1 MANNN
6 EWEGQ
11 APGSEWEGQA
21 PAASGWEGQAPDKA
35 PKYSFEKVEKTT
47 KKEDFIR
54 GAKDLAKSKITEAS
68 MAAAG
73 LGEIE
78 KRSIFGVAG
87 RILRDT
93 LGLPNVE
100 QKQIFQNMETA
111 NKTIEEGTDSGEGK
125 ERGTGGRVIAA
136 LPGLADVLAS
146 GKGSGV
152 MTVAQMGKK
161 SFIDTSA
168 QVAPQVDNAT
178 DAIAAGAIKSG
189 ADMLST
195 ALPVGM
201 GWLKGALTGAGGNV
215 VSEVVGN
222 RLVENYLR
230 SQGQDT
236 AADQFNLDP
245 KTLDATAIIGG
256 VTGGVVGRYGA
267 KAEADA
273 DARARE
279 ANIQIRKEL
288 EAIQAETTKDVDAS
302 NIRSPYMKPKAL
314 AESQAYADQTN
325 EPGNRLLTPTIK
337 NPRKHTPIGQDD
349 AAMAEAMRIAEND
362 AYANEQ
368 GWTGQ
373 EPGIGK
379 GEVLEDVDTAAA
391 KNPYL
396 STDEQAYWA
405 QRNALQGKGPA
416 YGEMDFQLPKD
427 FTPGPWP
434 TKPDATLY
442 AAIKSAD
449 RVANAKGSL
458 EKAQA
463 KADAAADLIKT
474 DLVMAE
480 QGAAI
485 KDSTTEVGEPAKV
498 QVPEPPLPPDV
509 NPKNVNEVADK
520 VAAQLDPAFL
530 RIASKRGQGGH
541 IDLTE
546 YTSIGFRDL
555 VEGMKKAS
563 YRLWNSLAPEQRETF
578 KDAYFVDKQGI
589 PVPLG
594 HGTQKNF
601 TDYKPELGDGG
612 MLHFGDIGATHI
624 INDRNVKTNYTL
636 YNVDG
641 TKEVL
646 PAFRAYLI
654 DYAKS
659 NNTIDIPD
667 KTVNKL
673 REEWYQDRLRRAKE
687 FEEKNTKQL
696 EQDFKVI
703 EEYFNTHTI
712 KKYMHG
718 TDQKSKQV
726 RDIVIRYGD
735 ALMGENSDRL
745 RPSHLEPYL
754 ERFDITEWEGKV
766 KELLQEAKNET
777 LRYIHNTGAI
787 TDSHHIRPLFTSI
800 KNPIWIRDMG
810 SWYDLNALAREL
822 FYSRREETTQF
833 FPLDFEERLSPEQRA
848 ELKPWVEQFFKDL
861 DEVEKSKKT
870 TLATREQ
877 DIKILRKKLYS
888 KLEELGFDGF
898 LYENRAEA
906 ITSGEIFGHG
916 EAQKYPNTPTFS
928 VATWKAD
935 KVHDWF
941 SLRRQGGYIDPKVF
955 IEGAKKVAK
964 FLGKP
969 FQKAYDYGDWV
980 AAKANNDLFE
990 NAEGMLRAYKPE
1002 DTPDLPSYGKNIPTV
1017 NQLKLFMDHPW
1028 FNYTF
1033 GEISKSKREANVRHL
1048 MYADALKDVF
1058 KLSRKEQISLF
1069 KKLVDIQDP
1078 ELYDRRSMAEGT
1090 NTREQFL
1097 LEQGLDPKLVPH
1109 AIRVLDVL
1117 KHSYIKDNEST
1128 ERVGREPFNME
1139 PMYFPRAHTGKFNVT
1154 IRTPTNDV
1162 KYATGFDSG
1171 VDAQKFVKDLR
1182 EQYKAQVD
1190 KGELE
1195 IEVHRNHYGASSDIF
1210 SVMALDQ
1217 AVPQSIAAIA
1227 SGIEKHIE
1235 VAKRTFEL
1243 HRAKEG
1249 VGGYV
1254 GEILADEK
1262 SWKGRLEN
1270 DKLLNL
1276 LQNRLRSSH
1285 DWEVRSKI
1293 INKIKGPLFDDISIL
1308 HDKPEFR
1315 SFVGQLINRELG
1327 HDIGAN
1333 KIERGMQKAVED
1345 ASKTIDKWFFAR
1357 QHGYE
1362 GGDLALV
1369 SPKALQETAQAWT
1382 YLTSLIKLS
1391 LNPPVLVANATAI
1404 PLVGIDGARTAAKLK
1419 LGQHYAIAAYMDTLA
1434 YVGHKDQAA
1443 TKFMQEAIK
1452 EGMIEPHIAETYD
1465 LAETSQHHAGEALG
1479 DLINKPR
1486 NLIEKGTNFT
1496 AILYYYNFYKRA
1508 APNLKPDAL
1517 KQMVYESARSYTG
1530 DYSQQ
1535 AMPLMFSQAGSAGR
1549 LMTNF
1554 AKWKWNQIGRFADDM
1569 KDAKNGNYTPIALNL
1584 ATQVLVG
1591 GIYGT
1596 AGVVDYEAL
1605 RRLGKMTGLWDWRPF
1620 TGFFDSVQDGLEK
1633 NLGLDP
1639 SATEWAR
1646 RGALNEA
1653 TSMAAKALN
1662 LQTSPDL
1669 SGTMRHAS
1677 ALEAPT
1683 VAMAMAKSVFVDAL
1697 PTSLK
1702 WLWQEAGGPTKGV
1715 TLEEKEAALGA
1726 LPPLVQG
1733 TIRHYWDTKKKF
1745 GKDFDFEK
1753 MQNPGEVIT
1762 HSKFNEKGI
1771 YKRSQQEQ
1779 LMASLNFRSATE
1791 NNFMDKQ
1798 FYNSWL
1804 KANRT
1809 KQITDSVKGILAN
1822 QDNPELFMS
1831 NIEDLAVLGGA
1842 QTVRNLLKQ
1851 LKDNEMNKSLT
1862 ADEQAAFA
1870 MLQTLDPT
1878 RKRFM
1883 IEQMNRLV
1891 ESRNTSSNR

>member
-1 MANNN
+1 MTNNN

-11 APGSEWEGQA
+11 APEAEWEGQA
-21 PAASGWEGQAPDKA
+21 PIASGWEGQAPDKA

-73 LGEIE
+73 LAEIE
-78 KRSIFGVAG
+78 KRSIFGRAG
-87 RILRDT
+87 RLLRDA
-93 LGLPNVE
+93 LGLPSADQE
-100 QKQIFQNMETA
+100 QIFKNMETA
-111 NKTIEEGTDSGEGK
+111 NTAIEEGTNSGERK
-125 ERGTGGRVIAA
+125 ERGTGGRVITA
-136 LPGLADVLAS
+136 LPGIADVLAS

-189 ADMLST
+189 ADILST

-201 GWLKGALTGAGGNV
+201 GWLKGALTGAVGNV

-236 AADQFNLDP
+236 VADQFNLDP

-256 VTGGVVGRYGA
+256 VIGGVVGRYGA

-273 DARARE
+273 NADADARSRE
-279 ANIQIRKEL
+279 AYIQIRKEL
-288 EAIQAETTKDVDAS
+288 EAIQAEMTKDVDTS

-337 NPRKHTPIGQDD
+337 KPRKHTPIGQDD
-349 AAMAEAMRIAEND
+349 AAMAEAMRKAD

-379 GEVLEDVDTAAA
+379 GEVLEDVYTA
-391 KNPYL
+391 
-396 STDEQAYWA
+396 
-405 QRNALQGKGPA
+405 
-416 YGEMDFQLPKD
+416 
-427 FTPGPWP
+427 
-434 TKPDATLY
+434 LY
-442 AAIKSAD
+442 AAIESAD
-449 RVANAKGSL
+449 RAANAKGTL
-458 EKAQA
+458 EEAQA

-485 KDSTTEVGEPAKV
+485 KDSTTEVGEPVKTKV
-498 QVPEPPLPPDV
+498 PDPPLPPDV
-509 NPKNVNEVADK
+509 DPKTVNEVADK

-563 YRLWNSLAPEQRETF
+563 YRLWNSLDQEQREKF

-687 FEEKNTKQL
+687 FEEKNVKQI
-696 EQDFKVI
+696 EQEFKII
-703 EEYFNTHTI
+703 EDYLNTHTI
-712 KKYMHG
+712 KKFMHG
-718 TDQKSKQV
+718 TDQKSREV
-726 RDIVIRYGD
+726 RNLVARYGE
-735 ALMGENSDRL
+735 ALMGENVDRL

-766 KELLQEAKNET
+766 KELLQEAKSET
-777 LRYIHNTGAI
+777 LRYIHNSGAI
-787 TDSHHIRPLFTSI
+787 TDSHHIRPLYTSI

-810 SWYDLNALAREL
+810 SWHDLNALAREL
-822 FYSRREETTQF
+822 FFGRQHETLQF
-833 FPLDFEERLSPEQRA
+833 APLDFNERLSPGQNA
-848 ELKPWVEQFFKDL
+848 ELKPWIDEFFKQLYFVDN
-861 DEVEKSKKT
+861 SKLFTHGGARDTARNK
-870 TLATREQ
+870 
-877 DIKILRKKLYS
+877 LRKSLYN

-906 ITSGEIFGHG
+906 ITPSEIFGHT
-916 EAQKYPNTPTFS
+916 EAEKYPNTPTFS

-1017 NQLKLFMDHPW
+1017 NQLKLLMDHPW

-1097 LEQGLDPKLVPH
+1097 IEQGLDPKLVPH

-1117 KHSYIKDNEST
+1117 KHAYIKDNEST

-1182 EQYKAQVD
+1182 EQYKTQVD

-1508 APNLKPDAL
+1508 APNMKPDAL

-1646 RGALNEA
+1646 RGVMNEA
-1653 TSMAAKALN
+1653 TSMAAKAIN